1 MESLNGRN
9 KMHPW
14 NNQDRERIDRMI
26 ARLAAEKEE
35 KPAHYYHEV
44 NCACTKCMPDVNT
57 LMEDQRDF
65 E

>member
-14 NNQDRERIDRMI
+14 SNQDREAM
-26 ARLAAEKEE
+26 LAAEKEE

>member
-1 MESLNGRN
+1 
-9 KMHPW
+9 MHPW
-14 NNQDRERIDRMI
+14 SNQDREAM
-26 ARLAAEKEE
+26 LAAEKEE

>member
-1 MESLNGRN
+1 MVSLHGKR
-9 KMHPW
+9 KMLM
-14 NNQDRERIDRMI
+14 NSTG
-26 ARLAAEKEE
+26 EE
-35 KPAHYYHEV
+35 KPPHYYHEV

>member
-1 MESLNGRN
+1 
-9 KMHPW
+9 MHPW
-14 NNQDRERIDRMI
+14 SNKDREIIDKMI
-26 ARLAAEKEE
+26 AKIAAEKED